1 MWMVAWY
8 SCASSMG
15 FQLRG
20 GLSPTSSVTPYSS
33 SLLYINPSSSFTLM
47 DEFCQG
53 TGDKLQFCNKDSGSV
68 MRDTFSPPQ
77 ENCGWRRIEYYSIF
91 IARGGTCLLSIYMQV
106 PLTLSWWTVRQIFCI
121 YNIWILTSIL
131 SILQCK
137 NTLIPL
143 LQIWKLPF
151 TLESK
156 TCSKDFIFVQFN
168 LFRES
173 SIYDLNW
180 AVHSDKS
187 WSPRNSCN

>member
-1 MWMVAWY
+1 
-8 SCASSMG
+8 MG

-20 GLSPTSSVTPYSS
+20 GLSPTSSVTPDSS
-33 SLLYINPSSSFTLM
+33 SLVYIDPSSCSFTLI

-53 TGDKLQFCNKDSGSV
+53 TGERLQYCYKDSGSV

-77 ENCGWRRIEYYSIF
+77 ENCLKKNWILFNFLCKRRYLTACPS
-91 IARGGTCLLSIYMQV
+91 TCRLLLHCPGEQ
-106 PLTLSWWTVRQIFCI
+106 WDKFFCI
-121 YNIWILTSIL
+121 SNTWILTSTL

-156 TCSKDFIFVQFN
+156 TCSKDFIFAQFN
-168 LFRES
+168 LFREFT
-173 SIYDLNW
+173 IYDLSW
-180 AVHSDKS
+180 AVHSDKY
-187 WSPRNSCN
+187 WSPSCN